1 MASLT
6 KAQLVVEL
14 STLREHCA
22 KIEAQLESAQA
33 RLASLPA
40 PRAQR
45 PAYTPPAPSAE
56 QLARRE
62 AMAKAKAAAIATGRS
77 VLVA

>member
-1 MASLT
+1 MARLT
-6 KAQLVVEL
+6 ISQLSSEL
-14 STLREHCA
+14 STLRIHCA
-22 KIEAQLESAQA
+22 KIEAQLEAAQA
-33 RLASLPA
+33 QLARLPA

-62 AMAKAKAAAIATGRS
+62 AMAKAKAQAMATGRS